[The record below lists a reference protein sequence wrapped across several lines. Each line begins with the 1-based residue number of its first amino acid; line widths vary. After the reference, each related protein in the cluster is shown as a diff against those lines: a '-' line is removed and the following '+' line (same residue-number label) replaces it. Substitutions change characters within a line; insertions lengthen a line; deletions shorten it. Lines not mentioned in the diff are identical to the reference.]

1 MARGLWPGE
10 DPIGKRFKYGVPG
23 QGAKDWLTVVGVAG
37 DTVQNGPETRPVALI
52 YYPVRQKVWETLEL
66 MVRSDGQPAVVEKA
80 VADEVRAVDKTIP
93 LEKISTVEQHLW
105 EMGAQRRFQIE
116 LFGLFALLANVL
128 AAVGIYGVMAY
139 LVGQRTREIGIR
151 MALGARRRDVVWM
164 ILQQGLVPAMLGLLA
179 GTGLAIAVMR
189 VLAGLLYGIA
199 ATDPVTYLGVCVVV
213 LAIVALAAVV
223 PARRAMRVDPMI
235 ALRHE

>member
-1 MARGLWPGE
+1 
-10 DPIGKRFKYGVPG
+10 
-23 QGAKDWLTVVGVAG
+23 
-37 DTVQNGPETRPVALI
+37 
-52 YYPVRQKVWETLEL
+52 
-66 MVRSDGQPAVVEKA
+66 
-80 VADEVRAVDKTIP
+80 
-93 LEKISTVEQHLW
+93 
-105 EMGAQRRFQIE
+105 
-116 LFGLFALLANVL
+116 
-128 AAVGIYGVMAY
+128 
-139 LVGQRTREIGIR
+139 